1 MISSTYGMGDLKA
14 DLQKFYLKAGVRDE
28 GLMFLF
34 TEGQI
39 TNEKFLVYLNDLL
52 SSGEIADLFAAEDI
66 DGIMNSVR
74 GAVKGE
80 GMVDSKD
87 NCMSFFYNRV
97 RRNLHM
103 CLCFSPVGDGFR
115 VRSTRFPAIV
125 TATVIDWFHP
135 WP

>member
-14 DLQKFYLKAGVRDE
+14 DLQKFYMKSGVRDE

-52 SSGEIADLFAAEDI
+52 SSGEIADLFAAEDV

-80 GMVDSKD
+80 GIQDTKD
-87 NCMSFFYNRV
+87 NCMNFFY
-97 RRNLHM
+97 
-103 CLCFSPVGDGFR
+103 
-115 VRSTRFPAIV
+115 
-125 TATVIDWFHP
+125 
-135 WP
+135 